1 MATVT
6 TTGGSS
12 VSRALRAYAYWSFQY
27 RRTWRASLASGF
39 LTPALFLA
47 AMGLGLGTLVN
58 RHGSSASN
66 LGGVSYLAFIAPGL
80 MAASAMQMAAIEG
93 MFPVMAGIKWVR
105 TYHAMLATP
114 LRVVDVLHGHLLWM
128 ATRVALVSTIFLG
141 VMAAFGAPRSPEVVL
156 TVPVAVLTGLSL
168 AVPVAAFTATR
179 DSDQPLIAVFRFVV
193 IPMFLFSG
201 TFFPV
206 SQLPTWIRVVA
217 YATPLWHGVAL
228 SRALSLGTASVAAG
242 VGHAAYLVAWIAVGT
257 ALARRTFV
265 RRLAA

>member
-1 MATVT
+1 MATAT
-6 TTGGSS
+6 TSGGSAAT
-12 VSRALRAYAYWSFQY
+12 RAVRAYAYWSFAY

-58 RHGSSASN
+58 RHGASAGR

-80 MAASAMQMAAIEG
+80 LAASAMQMAAIEG

-141 VMAAFGAPRSPEVVL
+141 VMAAFGAPQSPEVVAA
-156 TVPVAVLTGLSL
+156 VPVAVLTGMSL
-168 AVPVAAFTATR
+168 AAPVAAYTATR
-179 DSDQPLIAVFRFVV
+179 DTDQPLIAIFRFVV

-206 SQLPTWIRVVA
+206 TQLPGWLRPLA

-228 SRALSLGTASVAAG
+228 CRSLSLGNASLGAG
-242 VGHAAYLVAWIAVGT
+242 VGHAAYLGAWIALGVV
-257 ALARRTFV
+257 LARRTFV